1 MAGAVLG
8 GGGVTDRY
16 NEALGEE
23 LRKNVW
29 QRTREAAEAMPPLD
43 RAELVADVAGI
54 FDPTPVSDGAGLAIA
69 LMKKDGVGALLSL
82 GSMVVPYAG
91 DALAKPMKIAR
102 KAPKVAEALEAMFKA
117 GDKLAGLG
125 EAGLKQA
132 GLALDQVSAARR
144 KALDAV
150 QQAMLNA
157 RARFPN
163 CEVCQ
168 GRYARQDLP
177 QLQLPRKGG
186 RWETPDGAQ
195 PVDGTGSF
203 VFDEPRRLPN
213 GEVVTQ
219 VDFVRGAPDF
229 DDHVLGGK
237 HQLWQVSGDAGDDAD
252 RLTRLLRQQDPAWQP
267 PNPKEYTLHHFEDG
281 SVGYVPIVLHDR
293 RVGGVAHTG
302 GNSMM
307 DNPLF

>member
-1 MAGAVLG
+1 MAGALLG

-54 FDPTPVSDGAGLAIA
+54 FDPSPVSDGAGLAIA

-91 DALAKPMKIAR
+91 DAIAKPMKIAR

-117 GDKLAGLG
+117 GDRLAGLG

-132 GLALDQVSAARR
+132 GLGLDQVSAARR

-186 RWETPDGAQ
+186 RWETPGGAQ
-195 PVDGTGSF
+195 PADGTGSF
-203 VFDEPRRLPN
+203 VFDQPKRLPN
-213 GEVVTQ
+213 GEVVGQ

-237 HQLWQVSGDAGDDAD
+237 HQLWEVSGDAGDEAD
-252 RLTRLLRQQDPAWQP
+252 RLTRLLRQQDPAYQP
-267 PNPKEYTLHHFEDG
+267 PNPKDYTLHHFEDG
-281 SVGYVPIVLHDR
+281 SVGYVPTVLHDR
-293 RVGGVAHTG
+293 RIGGVAHTG